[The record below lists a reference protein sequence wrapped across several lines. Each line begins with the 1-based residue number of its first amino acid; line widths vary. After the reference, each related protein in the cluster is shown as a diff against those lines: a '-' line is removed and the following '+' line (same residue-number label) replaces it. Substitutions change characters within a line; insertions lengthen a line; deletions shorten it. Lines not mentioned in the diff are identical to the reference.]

1 MNEILSAMA
10 GGGAVVALLTLLVRA
25 TLAMLRSQ
33 GEQMRE
39 WQQIVDAKDRQ
50 LDAKDRQLAQQEQA
64 KNGQIAELRQDLADR
79 DRRIQ
84 RLESRVAELE
94 REVRGRE

>member
-1 MNEILSAMA
+1 MNEIFSALA
-10 GGGAVVALLTLLVRA
+10 GGSALVALLTLLVRA

-50 LDAKDRQLAQQEQA
+50 IEAKERQIAEIETA
-64 KNGQIAELRQDLADR
+64 KNGQIAELRESLAER

-84 RLESRVAELE
+84 RLEARVAELE
-94 REVRGRE
+94 RQVHRD